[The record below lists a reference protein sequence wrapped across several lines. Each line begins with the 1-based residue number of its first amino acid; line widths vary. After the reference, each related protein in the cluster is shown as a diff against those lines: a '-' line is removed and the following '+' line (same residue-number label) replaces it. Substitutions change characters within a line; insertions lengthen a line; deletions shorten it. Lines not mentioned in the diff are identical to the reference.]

1 MNLTHIS
8 FLSLTLAFAGC
19 QRAKEPAEAPSPQVE
34 AGKVIF
40 PADGPQVTALVTEPA
55 RVTQARGVRLTGRM
69 VWDED
74 VTVRIFSAFGGRV
87 TRIVAPLGQR
97 VEKDAPL
104 ALVASPDF
112 GVVQADAAKA
122 ALDLRLTEQTLAR
135 LKDLAGYGA
144 VAQKDLLAA
153 EIEFTRAK
161 AEAARVARRLELF
174 GGAALSTDQEFAL
187 KSPLAGVVVERNINP
202 GQQVSPDQINA
213 NGPALFVV
221 TDPTQ
226 LWVVLDATEQALPLL
241 QPGVALQIRTP
252 TWVGDGFAA
261 QIEHVADAVD
271 ANSRTIRVRAKL
283 ENPERKLKAEMFVTA
298 ELAVAA
304 PAGAEVP
311 SSAVFLSGENNFVFV
326 REGARAFRK
335 REVKIGLEHDGW
347 THVVSGVAVGEPV
360 VRDGAL
366 MLNGILSG
374 AGKP

>member
-1 MNLTHIS
+1 MNLTHI
-8 FLSLTLAFAGC
+8 FLLFLTLAFAGC
-19 QRAKEPAEAPSPQVE
+19 QRAKESAEAPAPQVE

-40 PADGPQVTALVTEPA
+40 PADSPQVTALVSEPA
-55 RVTQARGVRLTGRM
+55 RMTQARGVRLTGRI

-97 VEKDAPL
+97 IEKDAPL
-104 ALVASPDF
+104 AFVASPDF

-122 ALDLRLTEQTLAR
+122 ALDLRLSEQTLAR
-135 LKDLAGYGA
+135 LKDLASYGA
-144 VAQKDLLAA
+144 AAQKDLLTA
-153 EIEFTRAK
+153 EIEFTRAQ

-174 GGAALSTDQEFAL
+174 GGAAHSSDQEFAL
-187 KSPLAGVVVERNINP
+187 RTPLAGVVVERNINP

-226 LWVVLDATEQALPLL
+226 LWVVLDASEQALPLL
-241 QPGVALQIRTP
+241 KPGVALQIHTP
-252 TWVGDGFAA
+252 TWAGDGFAA
-261 QIEHVADAVD
+261 RIEHVADAVD
-271 ANSRTIRVRAKL
+271 ATSRTIRVRAML

-304 PAGAEVP
+304 PAGVEVP
-311 SSAVFLSGENNFVFV
+311 AAAVFLRGENNFVFV
-326 REGARAFRK
+326 REAAGAYRK
-335 REVKIGLEHDGW
+335 RMVKIGEEHDGW
-347 THVVSGVAVGEPV
+347 THVVSGLAPGESV

-366 MLNGILSG
+366 MLDQILTD